1 MSNADD
7 KGFNKG
13 LHKMDKIDGKV
24 IGFIGAGKM
33 ATAIMKGL
41 LASNIFDAK
50 HIIASEPNLD
60 SAHKTEKELG
70 IKMVHNNREAAASAD
85 IILLAVKPFVV
96 KDVLT
101 EIEDRIDDSKLIVTI
116 AAGISTGRVEEILE
130 KKARVVKVMPNTPAL
145 LGEGMSA
152 VCKGE
157 NATQEDFETVKK
169 IFSSVG
175 KVVDAK
181 ESDIDAI
188 TGVSGSGP
196 AFYYYIIDSIAKA
209 GEKLGLDYKTAL
221 FLSAQTALG
230 AAKMVLESGAE
241 PQQLITN
248 VTTPGGTTAEG
259 NKVLNES
266 NISDILFETVNKTA
280 EKSKLMGKQ
289 L

>member
-1 MSNADD
+1 
-7 KGFNKG
+7 
-13 LHKMDKIDGKV
+13 MDKT

-33 ATAIMKGL
+33 ATAIIKGL
-41 LASNIFDAK
+41 LKSGLFDK
-50 HIIASEPNLD
+50 SHIIASEPNKD
-60 SAHKTEKELG
+60 YAHKIEKELG
-70 IKMVHNNREAAASAD
+70 IKMVHNNREAAADAD

-101 EIEDRIDDSKLIVTI
+101 EIEDRIDNTKLIVTI
-116 AAGISTGRVEEILE
+116 AAGISSSRVEEILE
-130 KKARVVKVMPNTPAL
+130 KEARVVRVMPNTPAL
-145 LGEGMSA
+145 LAEGMSA

-157 NATQEDFETVKK
+157 HATEEDFDTVVK
-169 IFSSVG
+169 IFESVG
-175 KVVDAK
+175 KVVKAQEK
-181 ESDIDAI
+181 DIDAI

-196 AFYYYIIDSIAKA
+196 AFYYYIIDAIAKA

-221 FLSAQTALG
+221 LLSAQTALG
-230 AAKMVLESGAE
+230 SAKMILESGVE

-266 NISDILFETVNKTA
+266 NISYIHFETVEKTA
-280 EKSKLMGKQ
+280 QKSKLMGKQ

>member
-1 MSNADD
+1 MDNTKD
-7 KGFNKG
+7 KT
-13 LHKMDKIDGKV
+13 

-33 ATAIMKGL
+33 ATAIIKGL
-41 LASNIFDAK
+41 LRAGLFDK
-50 HIIASEPNLD
+50 QHIIASEPNKD
-60 SAHKTEKELG
+60 YAHKTEQELG
-70 IKMVHNNREAAASAD
+70 IKMVHNNREAAAEAD

-101 EIEDRIDDSKLIVTI
+101 EIEDRIDNSKLIITI
-116 AAGISTGRVEEILE
+116 AAGISSKRVEEILE
-130 KKARVVKVMPNTPAL
+130 KTARVIKVMPNTPAL
-145 LGEGMSA
+145 LGAGMSA

-157 NATQEDFETVKK
+157 NATDEDFECVKN
-169 IFSSVG
+169 IFASVG
-175 KVVDAK
+175 KVIPAN

-196 AFYYYIIDSIAKA
+196 AFYYYIINEIAKA
-209 GEKLGLDYKTAL
+209 GQKLGLDYKTAL
-221 FLSAQTALG
+221 TLSAQTALG
-230 AAKMVLESGAE
+230 AAKMILESGVE

-266 NISDILFETVNKTA
+266 NISDILFETVDKTA
-280 EKSKLMGKQ
+280 QKSALMGRQ